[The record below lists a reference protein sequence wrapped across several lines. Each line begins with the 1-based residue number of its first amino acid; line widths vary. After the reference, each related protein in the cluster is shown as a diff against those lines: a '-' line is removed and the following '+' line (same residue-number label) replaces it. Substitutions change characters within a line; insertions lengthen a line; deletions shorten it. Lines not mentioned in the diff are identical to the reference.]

1 MPNKPHPKKSA
12 HHQPRAVSNV
22 VDLQAGE
29 HRYVFVEGV
38 GECRASFMQLVE
50 DVDRGVAA
58 RVIVAT
64 ASLLYVDTSPM
75 WMEKFIASVKR
86 RGVLIV
92 DATTQQEYDLRKP
105 GDEAAFRA
113 LKGGIS

>member
-1 MPNKPHPKKSA
+1 MPKKPPPKKSIP
-12 HHQPRAVSNV
+12 HLPRAVSYV

-38 GECRASFMQLVE
+38 GECRANFMKLVE
-50 DVDRGVAA
+50 DVDHGVAD

-64 ASLLYVDTSPM
+64 ASLLCADTSPM
-75 WMEKFIASVKR
+75 WMEKFISTVKR

-92 DATTQQEYDLRKP
+92 DATTQKEYDLRQP
-105 GDEAAFRA
+105 GDET
-113 LKGGIS
+113 